1 MDTEINRSGNGEELT
16 PQEQTQ
22 APKESKWFKKTKEPK
37 SPKTPKEPKAP
48 KAPKEPKTPKA
59 PKEPKTPKAPKE
71 PKAPKAPKEPKPPKA
86 PKEPKPPKAPKE
98 PKPPKAPKEP
108 KPPKAPKEPKV
119 PKTPKQPKTLKVKE
133 PKEEKTSKKQSK
145 FLLFSIRNKI
155 ILCFL
160 IPIVFMVVI
169 GVSAYSNAAD
179 GMSDKFLE
187 SAQQAVNMASEYIGM
202 GCNFVDSE
210 AQKYAYDKDLAKYFL
225 KLYDND
231 VVGKSQLMNNV
242 KANIVSSESTNR
254 FINNIFIIP
263 KSGVNMLASTST
275 NNADG
280 FFDEYKETVFD
291 GTRSIWRWVDGHDM
305 IDEAFSLNR
314 GDYIMAC
321 QVQSQSANACVV
333 IDVKTSTI
341 HDFLADLDLGEGSIV
356 GFVTSTGREIICEE
370 LPEGAESAL
379 TEGEAVFFGQ
389 SFFPVLTEDSEEEF
403 VYDAYEV
410 DYRDQDWLF
419 LYNTNT
425 KTGATVCALVPME
438 VIIGQAEQIRSLTVG
453 LVVLAV
459 IVVLVI
465 GFLIAASIQNNMRR
479 ISKKLGVVAEGDLTV
494 QVHAKGRDEFRGLAD
509 SANHMIRKTK
519 KLVNQVRSATEH
531 LETSSHNV
539 EKVSGVISEY
549 SLNITEAVD
558 EINHGMSRQSRHAQ
572 QCVTQTDVLS
582 TEIQEVSRVVEEV
595 GNLVAQTE
603 EMIDHGMEIVQ
614 LLGSSARETTSI
626 TVKVS
631 ESIESLRR
639 ETETINTF
647 VDTIT
652 EISDQTNLLSLNASI
667 EAARAG
673 AVGRGFAVVAEEI
686 RKLADNSAKAAGEI
700 SNNVEK
706 ISAKTVITVESA
718 KTAQNMVAAQTEAV
732 DQAVRVFQ
740 EMQQQMNILVDG
752 LKDIVNS
759 TEKADQERSATV
771 DAVQDISDII
781 EQTAHSAE
789 VVRGVVAKLMENVEN
804 LNHTADDLGNNMES
818 LQNEISAFKL

>member
-1 MDTEINRSGNGEELT
+1 MDTEIKRSESGEELK
-16 PQEQTQ
+16 PKEQPK
-22 APKESKWFKKTKEPK
+22 ASKESKG
-37 SPKTPKEPKAP
+37 S
-48 KAPKEPKTPKA
+48 
-59 PKEPKTPKAPKE
+59 
-71 PKAPKAPKEPKPPKA
+71 KAPKAPKEPKPPKA

-98 PKPPKAPKEP
+98 PKASKEP
-108 KPPKAPKEPKV
+108 KQSKSPKESQ
-119 PKTPKQPKTLKVKE
+119 TP
-133 PKEEKTSKKQSK
+133 KKQSR
-145 FLLFSIRNKI
+145 FMLFSIRNKI

-160 IPIVFMVVI
+160 IPIVFMVMI
-169 GVSAYSNAAD
+169 GVSAYRNAVD

-187 SAQQAVNMASEYIGM
+187 STQQAINMASEYIGL

-210 AQKYAYDKDLAKYFL
+210 AQKYAYDKDLEKYFL
-225 KLYDND
+225 KLYNND
-231 VVGKSQLMNNV
+231 VIGRAQLMNNV
-242 KANIVSSESTNR
+242 STNIMSSQATNR
-254 FINNIFIIP
+254 FISNIFIIP
-263 KSGVNMLASTST
+263 QPGLNVLASTSA
-275 NNADG
+275 NVDG
-280 FFDEYKETVFD
+280 FYADYKETVFD
-291 GTRSIWRWVDGHDM
+291 GTRGILRWVDTHDM
-305 IDEAFSLNR
+305 IDEMYKLNQD
-314 GDYIMAC
+314 DYIMAC
-321 QVQSQSANACVV
+321 QVQAPSGNACVV
-333 IDVKTSTI
+333 IDV
-341 HDFLADLDLGEGSIV
+341 DAEAVRNFLMDLDLGEGSIV

-370 LPEGAESAL
+370 LPEGAESTL
-379 TEGEAVFFGQ
+379 PEGEAVFFGQ
-389 SFFPVLTEDSEEEF
+389 PFFPVLTDDSTEE
-403 VYDAYEV
+403 YMYGAYEI
-410 DYRDQDWLF
+410 DYLDTDWLF
-419 LYNTNT
+419 IYSINE

-465 GFLIAASIQNNMRR
+465 GLLIAAGIQNNMRR

-494 QVHAKGRDEFRGLAD
+494 QVRAKGRDEFRGLAD

-519 KLVNQVRSATEH
+519 KLVTQVRSATEH
-531 LETSSHNV
+531 LENSSQDV

-549 SLNITEAVD
+549 SVNITHAVD

-572 QCVTQTDVLS
+572 ECVAQTDVLS
-582 TEIQEVSRVVEEV
+582 AEIQEVSRVVEEV
-595 GNLVAQTE
+595 GNLVVKTE
-603 EMIDHGMEIVQ
+603 EMINQGMEIVQ

-626 TVKVS
+626 TVKVG

-647 VDTIT
+647 VETIT

-673 AVGRGFAVVAEEI
+673 EAGKGFAVVAEEI

-718 KTAQNMVAAQTEAV
+718 KTAQNMVTAQTEAV
-732 DQAVRVFQ
+732 DQAVKVFR
-740 EMQQQMNILVDG
+740 EMQQQMNMLVEG
-752 LKDIVNS
+752 LRDIVKS

-771 DAVQDISDII
+771 DAVQNISDII

-804 LNHTADDLGNNMES
+804 LNHTADDLGSNMVS
-818 LQNEISAFKL
+818 LQNEISVFKL